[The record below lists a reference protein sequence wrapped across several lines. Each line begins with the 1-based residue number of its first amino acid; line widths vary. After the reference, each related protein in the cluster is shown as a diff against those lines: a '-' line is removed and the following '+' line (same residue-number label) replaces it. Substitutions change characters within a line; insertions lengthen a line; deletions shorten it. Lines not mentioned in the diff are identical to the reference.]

1 MAVEGG
7 ADGGEVKVVIK
18 DGPVD
23 EVDFSKIGLE
33 EAFKLLNGDHKG
45 LTTEQVDARLIE
57 YGYNKLPESNRNEIL
72 IFLGYMWNP
81 LAWAMEAA
89 AIISI
94 ALLDYADFALIVA
107 LLLVNSGISYV
118 EESNADKAIKA
129 LAAALAPRAK
139 ALRNGKVE
147 NIESINLVPG
157 DVIIIRLGDIVPADV
172 KILEED
178 GGMIGEETPMQ
189 IDQAALTG
197 ESLPTKKFTGDVAF
211 SGSAIKQGERH
222 AIVYATGVNTFFG
235 RAASLIASTNNVAN
249 LQIIMNKIGG
259 MCLGTIGVWVTIE
272 LIVQFAKY
280 GHLCGSGEGTLTLNK
295 LSVETFSVFNPS
307 GTLSVTE
314 VLKFAA
320 LSANTVTEEPIDV
333 VLEGCY
339 PELVALKEQYKLVR
353 YIPFNPTDKFTQA
366 TIRDEKTGEIFRLLK
381 GSPQRLEAA
390 NGHAELRA
398 LPAVVDRCS
407 KDAVERANGFGAK
420 AGESEID
427 RQLKAG
433 RHVFAKPRIGA
444 HRHVF
449 KRQTGGTLIVDRP
462 IALSRHA
469 ICPGGKGEQ
478 CQCAAALDACTDQ
491 QQVGNVAVI
500 DPVLG
505 TTEDPAVAG
514 RRGFHTDTPDGIVVC
529 QLLCSRCP
537 RAPFTLPHF
546 TEPPHLC
553 GHPLS
558 QLYPRLDSDICAIP
572 EYNGQLGACANN
584 QLSGVTVLNQCI
596 VEQKYIR
603 GAMMRALLYVQVSV
617 SGQALVFVVR
627 NQGYSLFQRAGS
639 LTYAAFFLA
648 QTGST
653 VIGLFG
659 FSGYN
664 FPVNGLHN
672 CVFCSQSTGQP
683 THFFT
688 GQVPQTSG
696 EGTYTASVIG
706 SVGYVIVAWIWAAI
720 WYMGLDPIK
729 WALCWILNEDGFR
742 RPRPPR
748 GNPEARRRAAARKQ
762 GAGRPSRPRDRAA
775 PASHL
780 NPLGRASLTKPVNQY
795 ITGASAS
802 VVPVMR
808 TSDGLTR
815 VSNDPHKMSE
825 IARRSKMLPSSAID
839 RQSKDAE
846 KTFSRQSGTGPS
858 AAATIKE

>member
-1 MAVEGG
+1 M
-7 ADGGEVKVVIK
+7 
-18 DGPVD
+18 P
-23 EVDFSKIGLE
+23 
-33 EAFKLLNGDHKG
+33 
-45 LTTEQVDARLIE
+45 
-57 YGYNKLPESNRNEIL
+57 
-72 IFLGYMWNP
+72 
-81 LAWAMEAA
+81 
-89 AIISI
+89 
-94 ALLDYADFALIVA
+94 
-107 LLLVNSGISYV
+107 
-118 EESNADKAIKA
+118 
-129 LAAALAPRAK
+129 AAL
-139 ALRNGKVE
+139 
-147 NIESINLVPG
+147 
-157 DVIIIRLGDIVPADV
+157 
-172 KILEED
+172 
-178 GGMIGEETPMQ
+178 Q
-189 IDQAALTG
+189 
-197 ESLPTKKFTGDVAF
+197 
-211 SGSAIKQGERH
+211 
-222 AIVYATGVNTFFG
+222 
-235 RAASLIASTNNVAN
+235 
-249 LQIIMNKIGG
+249 
-259 MCLGTIGVWVTIE
+259 
-272 LIVQFAKY
+272 
-280 GHLCGSGEGTLTLNK
+280 
-295 LSVETFSVFNPS
+295 
-307 GTLSVTE
+307 
-314 VLKFAA
+314 
-320 LSANTVTEEPIDV
+320 
-333 VLEGCY
+333 
-339 PELVALKEQYKLVR
+339 
-353 YIPFNPTDKFTQA
+353 
-366 TIRDEKTGEIFRLLK
+366 
-381 GSPQRLEAA
+381 
-390 NGHAELRA
+390 
-398 LPAVVDRCS
+398 
-407 KDAVERANGFGAK
+407 
-420 AGESEID
+420 
-427 RQLKAG
+427 
-433 RHVFAKPRIGA
+433 
-444 HRHVF
+444 
-449 KRQTGGTLIVDRP
+449 
-462 IALSRHA
+462 
-469 ICPGGKGEQ
+469 
-478 CQCAAALDACTDQ
+478 
-491 QQVGNVAVI
+491 
-500 DPVLG
+500 
-505 TTEDPAVAG
+505 
-514 RRGFHTDTPDGIVVC
+514 
-529 QLLCSRCP
+529 
-537 RAPFTLPHF
+537 
-546 TEPPHLC
+546 
-553 GHPLS
+553 

-742 RPRPPR
+742 DLALHEATQKRDAELLRASKEQAGPV
-748 GNPEARRRAAARKQ
+748 GPEIV
-762 GAGRPSRPRDRAA
+762 GAA